1 MPSSSRLPSSAKF
14 STSGIPF
21 NSASISC
28 PSPGSKLS
36 GMSSAST
43 KTIMI
48 TLPGLKTTTSWA
60 GFKLRILAYARST
73 LFLNTSSI
81 ALFLAFKLLMLKP
94 FMVMLTSVFF
104 PGQLLMVIGPRLVF
118 LQGAATGGG
127 GATTPPVLH
136 ATSNLIP
143 HPLSALSVRLAQTW
157 APLVVISNVSRA
169 PWLLMRF
176 PRFPASTS
184 HVTGSDTET
193 HLLFEPL
200 RSMSTFITCGGG
212 TSSHS
217 TSKRMPQPL
226 PLSVRLAQT
235 CAPLAEIAN
244 VSRAP
249 WLLRR
254 LPRSPAFAAQETG
267 TWVATHLLFPA
278 LLSMST
284 RTFDG
289 GATSVHE
296 ISKCMPHP
304 LPESVR
310 RAQTLSP

>member
-60 GFKLRILAYARST
+60 GFKLRILEYARST

-143 HPLSALSVRLAQTW
+143 HPLPGLSVRLAQTW
-157 APLVVISNVSRA
+157 APLGHALSFCKGQQQEEEV
-169 PWLLMRF
+169 P
-176 PRFPASTS
+176 P
-184 HVTGSDTET
+184 
-193 HLLFEPL
+193 HLLFCMLPPISYPIIT
-200 RSMSTFITCGGG
+200 RAIRASSTNLGTISCDFECI
-212 TSSHS
+212 TSSMAVDAFTKIS
-217 TSKRMPQPL
+217 
-226 PLSVRLAQT
+226 
-235 CAPLAEIAN
+235 CIDIACD
-244 VSRAP
+244 
-249 WLLRR
+249 WLGYRN
-254 LPRSPAFAAQETG
+254 
-267 TWVATHLLFPA
+267 
-278 LLSMST
+278 
-284 RTFDG
+284 
-289 GATSVHE
+289 
-296 ISKCMPHP
+296 
-304 LPESVR
+304 
-310 RAQTLSP
+310 TLTV

>member
-104 PGQLLMVIGPRLVF
+104 PGQLLMAIGPRLVF

-143 HPLSALSVRLAQTW
+143 HPLPGLSVRLAQTW

-169 PWLLMRF
+169 LWLLMRL

-184 HVTGSDTET
+184 HVTGSDTAT

-200 RSMSTFITCGGG
+200 RSMSTFITLGGG
-212 TSSHS
+212 GGAATTPPVLHATSNLIPH
-217 TSKRMPQPL
+217 PL
-226 PLSVRLAQT
+226 LGLSVRLAQT
-235 CAPLAEIAN
+235 
-244 VSRAP
+244 
-249 WLLRR
+249 
-254 LPRSPAFAAQETG
+254 
-267 TWVATHLLFPA
+267 
-278 LLSMST
+278 
-284 RTFDG
+284 
-289 GATSVHE
+289 
-296 ISKCMPHP
+296 
-304 LPESVR
+304 
-310 RAQTLSP
+310 